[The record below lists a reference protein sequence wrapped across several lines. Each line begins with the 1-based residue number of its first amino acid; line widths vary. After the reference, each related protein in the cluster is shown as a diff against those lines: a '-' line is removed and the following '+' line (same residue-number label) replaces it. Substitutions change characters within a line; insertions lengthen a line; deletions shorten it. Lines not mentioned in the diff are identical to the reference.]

1 MGIVLLFGTS
11 LHFLT
16 SATGQNKNNEDHH
29 QFNQPPLAQ
38 QRQMKSFM
46 RGTPPQISFD
56 NAKMALQ
63 TVRAEFNVLYGGQVE
78 AEKLYSKTITAYGD
92 IQETADRI
100 LRAIARQ
107 DDFVMG
113 FAGYSITV
121 GRGNYF
127 KQSFPFVVERVL
139 ANSMKALG
147 VPKFYVRNSAIGG

>member
-1 MGIVLLFGTS
+1 
-11 LHFLT
+11 
-16 SATGQNKNNEDHH
+16 
-29 QFNQPPLAQ
+29 
-38 QRQMKSFM
+38 MKSFM